1 MISIHSLVWIRWGCN
16 MMDIIDKISTFLQQT
31 QILWAVLLGM
41 WIQFWFDDKKNT
53 KLFLSITVASIFVSL
68 YIVPALLDIINA
80 ITTRLFSFEVG
91 PSSNIAIMIYASSS
105 LISME
110 LLAILIK
117 VLPKGAERKFM
128 DYLGVIDGDN
138 TNEKQVW

>member
-1 MISIHSLVWIRWGCN
+1 MT
-16 MMDIIDKISTFLQQT
+16 DIIEKVSTFLQDT
-31 QILWAVLLGM
+31 QVLWAVLLGM

-68 YIVPALLDIINA
+68 YLVPAVLDIINA
-80 ITTRLFSFEVG
+80 ITTKLFSFKVG
-91 PSSNIAIMIYASSS
+91 AGSNIAIMIYASSS

-117 VLPKGAERKFM
+117 VLPKGAEKKFM
-128 DYLGVIDGDN
+128 KYLGVKDGSCDSDDKPN
-138 TNEKQVW
+138 G